1 MSSKTNSTGSIN
13 AVPNNNTLSIGSMDY
28 QIMFAVERNDGAM
41 HIICT
46 QDALHPPKVISSVSC
61 KGKAKVDCGETLLYL
76 TNDALQ
82 QSLRGCFDPQIQ
94 KIFEN
99 CKMKHSEIR
108 CFYRVV
114 AIFDPNGAVFAEC
127 SRITADVCKTE
138 TYRFLDHPQRSE
150 WTIELIMRAV
160 IEDGHLR

>member
-1 MSSKTNSTGSIN
+1 
-13 AVPNNNTLSIGSMDY
+13 
-28 QIMFAVERNDGAM
+28 
-41 HIICT
+41 
-46 QDALHPPKVISSVSC
+46 
-61 KGKAKVDCGETLLYL
+61 
-76 TNDALQ
+76 
-82 QSLRGCFDPQIQ
+82 
-94 KIFEN
+94 
-99 CKMKHSEIR
+99 MKHSEIK

-160 IEDGHLR
+160 IEDGLLR

>member
-28 QIMFAVERNDGAM
+28 QIILGAESNNGVM
-41 HIICT
+41 NVICT
-46 QDALHPPKVISSVSC
+46 QDAMRPPKVIPSVSY
-61 KGKAKVDCGETLLYL
+61 KGKAKVDCGKKPPYL

-82 QSLRGCFDPQIQ
+82 QTLRGCFDPRTLLIL
-94 KIFEN
+94 EN
-99 CKMKHSEIR
+99 SGMKHNEIR

-127 SRITADVCKTE
+127 SQITADVCKTE
-138 TYRFLDHPQRSE
+138 TYRFLDQPQRSE

-160 IEDGHLR
+160 IEDGLLR